1 MRNTVPASPTTSR
14 ARSTI
19 RSVLGLQLFAN
30 GLGAIVVIAYLLLLF
45 PVEQEGERVLG
56 VNGAVFGIY
65 LSLTLVVSI
74 PLNRFGLRRAL
85 QWALDDRAPTA
96 AERNDTLLQ
105 PLRQTA
111 PALLGWVGA
120 AIIFSIVNDD
130 PARVAVGIAL
140 AGMLTCTLLYQLLER
155 LFRPLFA
162 LALADVELFGRRRE
176 VLPRIMLA
184 WWIGSAVPLVLIG
197 LAPKTLP
204 AEEVPAFLDRITSL
218 VLLCLVAGGLVMRG
232 AASSVSEPVNEVRD
246 AMGRVQ
252 AGDTDVSLP
261 VDHVGELGRLQAG
274 FNAMVA
280 GLRERH
286 RVEDLFGRLVG
297 PDVARQALQR
307 DPELGGEEREI
318 TALFIDRSG
327 FTSFAENHTP
337 TEIVADLN
345 RLFGV
350 VIEVVEA
357 EGGWVNKFEGDAALC
372 LFGTPGRQSDHAARA
387 LRAAA
392 ALPAAVA
399 ALPMAPGIGVGL
411 ASGSVVAG
419 HIGSTERYEYTVIG
433 DAVNVASRLCD
444 LAKDRHGRVLASAT
458 TVELARTT
466 DGAVPWHQ
474 VGEHHLRGRS
484 APLELFEPLPT
495 ATAKPAIDQSSSTVT
510 GRPAGP
516 QS

>member
-1 MRNTVPASPTTSR
+1 MRNTVPPSPTTTR
-14 ARSTI
+14 ARTTV
-19 RSVLGLQLFAN
+19 RQVLALQLFAN
-30 GLGAIVVIAYLLLLF
+30 GLGALIVIVYLLVLY

-65 LSLTLVVSI
+65 LTLTLVISI
-74 PLNRFGLRRAL
+74 PLNRLGLRRAL
-85 QWALDDRAPTA
+85 RWALDDRTPTA
-96 AERNDTLLQ
+96 AERNETLRQ
-105 PLRQTA
+105 PLRQTV
-111 PALLGWVGA
+111 PALVGWFGA
-120 AIIFSIVNDD
+120 AVVFSLVNDD
-130 PARVAVGIAL
+130 PARIAVGIAL

-155 LFRPLFA
+155 TFRPLFA
-162 LALADVELFGRRRE
+162 LALSDVELLGQRRE

-184 WWIGSAVPLVLIG
+184 WWIGSALPLVLIG
-197 LAPKTLP
+197 LAPATLP
-204 AEEVPAFLDRITSL
+204 ADEVPGFVDRVSIL
-218 VLLCLVAGGLVMRG
+218 VVLCLVAGGFVMRG
-232 AASSVSEPVNEVRD
+232 AASSVSVPVNEVRD
-246 AMGRVQ
+246 AMARVE
-252 AGDTDVSLP
+252 AGDTDISLP

-318 TALFIDRSG
+318 TALFVDRSG
-327 FTSFAENHTP
+327 FTSFAETHTP

-345 RLFGV
+345 LLFGV
-350 VIEVVEA
+350 VIDVVER

-372 LFGTPGRQSDHAARA
+372 LFGAPGRQPDHAARA

-399 ALPMAPGIGVGL
+399 TLPAAPQVGIGV
-411 ASGSVVAG
+411 ASGHVLAG

-433 DAVNVASRLCD
+433 DAVNVASRLCG
-444 LAKDRHGRVLASAT
+444 LAKERDGRVLAGT
-458 TVELARTT
+458 RTIELATGT
-466 DGAVPWHQ
+466 DGPVPWRL
-474 VGEHHLRGRS
+474 VGELQLRGRA
-484 APLELFEPLPT
+484 APLEVFEPT
-495 ATAKPAIDQSSSTVT
+495 IEREAVAQSSSTVT
-510 GRPAGP
+510 GRPSGP